1 LVKPLD
7 EPPSEDDHEVVNEL
21 DLSHLLLEAFRSLDR
36 EIEAALEDRG
46 AGELRP
52 SQAMALVLVDRAG
65 TRLSELAQR
74 ASITKQAMMQLVD
87 DLQEKGCVR
96 RVPDAQ
102 DARAKTVRLTAK
114 GLRLRASARK
124 SVQAVDSRIRRR
136 LGGRRYEGLRAALAE
151 VSEAEE

>member
-1 LVKPLD
+1 
-7 EPPSEDDHEVVNEL
+7 VNEL

-52 SQAMALVLVDRAG
+52 SQAVALLLVDRAG
-65 TRLSELAQR
+65 TRLSDLAHR
-74 ASITKQAMMQLVD
+74 AAITKQAMMQLVD

-96 RVPDAQ
+96 RVPDTE
-102 DARAKTVRLTAK
+102 DARAKMVRLTAK
-114 GLRLRASARK
+114 GLRLRASSRK
-124 SVQAVDSRIRRR
+124 SIQAVESRVRRR
-136 LGGRRYEGLRAALAE
+136 LGSRRYDALRALLGE